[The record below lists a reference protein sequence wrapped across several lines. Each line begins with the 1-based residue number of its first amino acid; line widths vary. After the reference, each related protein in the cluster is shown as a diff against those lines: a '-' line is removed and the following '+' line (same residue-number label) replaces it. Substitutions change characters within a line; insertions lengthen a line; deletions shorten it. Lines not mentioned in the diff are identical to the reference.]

1 MDELKG
7 KVSVITGGSRGLGFS
22 IAQAYAREGAA
33 VAIGSRSSSSVER
46 AVEAIKKEGGRVG
59 GLPCDVGQFE
69 QVQALAQY
77 AVDEFGGLDV
87 WVNNAGL
94 SCPIGPTVH
103 IPVDMV
109 DPLIETN
116 IRGVYYG
123 SYVAMHHFLPRGK
136 GKLINVLGRGYKSA
150 TPRFNPYGAAK
161 SWVYYFTKG
170 LVKEYEGTGVEIL
183 LYHPG
188 LVKSDMMGH
197 LTFVEGHVDQNM
209 KVFQVIAPMFSLD
222 PEVSASKAVWMAS
235 AQTDGKSGLMVNLLS
250 PKIMLKGAFR
260 EGFRRLIK
268 KPTPLMDIQIT
279 EVPAAISYPA
289 KGDQTVKVEDLVNVD
304 RQS

>member
-1 MDELKG
+1 MDQLKG
-7 KVSVITGGSRGLGFS
+7 KIAVITGGSRGLGYS

-33 VAIGSRSSSSVER
+33 VVIGSRSSSSVDR
-46 AVEAIKKEGGRVG
+46 AKEMIGKEGGQIG
-59 GLPCDVGQFE
+59 GLPCDVSQLD
-69 QVQALAQY
+69 QVKALAQY
-77 AVDEFGGLDV
+77 AVDEFGGLDI

-103 IPVDMV
+103 IPPEMV

-123 SYVAMHHFLPRGK
+123 SYVALHHFLPRGK

-161 SWVYYFTKG
+161 SWVYSFTKS
-170 LVKEYEGTGVEIL
+170 LVKEYEDSGVDIML
-183 LYHPG
+183 FHPG

-222 PEVSASKAVWMAS
+222 PEVSANKAVWMAS
-235 AQTDGKSGLMVNLLS
+235 SYTDGKSGLMVNLLS

-260 EGFRRLIK
+260 EGFRRLIR

-279 EVPAAISYPA
+279 EVPAAIKLSQG
-289 KGDQTVKVEDLVNVD
+289 K
-304 RQS
+304 

>member
-1 MDELKG
+1 MEQLRG
-7 KVSVITGGSRGLGFS
+7 KTTVITGGSRGLGYS
-22 IAQAYAREGAA
+22 IAQAYAREGAG
-33 VAIGSRSSSSVER
+33 VVIGSRSSSSVEK
-46 AVEAIKKEGGRVG
+46 AVEAIKKEGGRVA
-59 GLPCDVGQFE
+59 GLPCDVGQLG

-103 IPVDMV
+103 IPIEMV

-123 SYVAMHHFLPRGK
+123 SYVAMHHFLPSGK

-161 SWVYYFTKG
+161 SWVYYFTKS

-183 LYHPG
+183 LFHPG

-209 KVFQVIAPMFSLD
+209 KVFQVIARMFSLD
-222 PEVSASKAVWMAS
+222 PEVSAEKAVWMAS
-235 AQTDGKSGLMVNLLS
+235 SHTDGKSGLMANLLS
-250 PKIMLKGAFR
+250 PKIMLKGAVR
-260 EGFRRLIK
+260 EGYRRLIR
-268 KPTPLMDIQIT
+268 KPTPLMDIEIT
-279 EVPAAISYPA
+279 EVPAAISLSA
-289 KGDQTVKVEDLVNVD
+289 EK
-304 RQS
+304 